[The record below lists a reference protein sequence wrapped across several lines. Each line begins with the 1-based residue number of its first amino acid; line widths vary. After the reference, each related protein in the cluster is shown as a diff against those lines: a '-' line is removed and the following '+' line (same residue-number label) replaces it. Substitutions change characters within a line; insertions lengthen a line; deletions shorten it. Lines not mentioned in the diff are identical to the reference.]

1 MESGTNVLRGMRNA
15 LACLMLTCLMAGSG
29 GFHAA
34 AETPTAHVEAGHGHA
49 DDHGDEEEAN
59 PEFDTFQKAG
69 FSMFEWS
76 RDEEHRKRI
85 YEHIVL
91 PDYIDRT
98 KKPEP
103 KFPSFDFSLQNV
115 TGGNF
120 NDVIVWSRL
129 PGDCDER
136 GCMAAVFHLVGEK
149 WNLVA
154 RFQAIGVMHRFGPT
168 WDRTPEL
175 ISVGDATNPSIL
187 FRWNGDKFIEAR

>member
-1 MESGTNVLRGMRNA
+1 MEFETRAGRHLRIAFSCLA
-15 LACLMLTCLMAGSG
+15 LVFLMAGWNAS
-29 GFHAA
+29 HVR
-34 AETPTAHVEAGHGHA
+34 AETPAEHAEAGHDH
-49 DDHGDEEEAN
+49 DHGDEEEAN
-59 PEFDTFQKAG
+59 PEFETFQKAG
-69 FSMFEWS
+69 FSLFEWS
-76 RDEEHRKRI
+76 RDESHWKRI
-85 YEHIVL
+85 YENIVL
-91 PDYIDRT
+91 PDYIART

-103 KFPSFDFSLQNV
+103 KFPSFDYSLQNV
-115 TGGNF
+115 TGGNY

-129 PGDCDER
+129 PGDCNER

-187 FRWNGDKFIEAR
+187 FRWNGETFVEAR